1 MRTILVADDKDSS
14 RELIR
19 VLLERSGYRVLEAA
33 DGEQALAHARQSPPD
48 LILLDL
54 QMPRLDGFGV
64 LKELQTDDRFHSVP
78 VVALTAYAM
87 HGDREKALA
96 AGFTSYVTKPVN
108 LIELR
113 RHVAEL
119 LARTAGPAAAS
130 DPNGS
135 C

>member
-1 MRTILVADDKDSS
+1 MKTILIADDKDSS

-19 VLLERSGYRVLEAA
+19 VVLERSGYVVHEAA
-33 DGEQALAHARQSPPD
+33 DGVQALARARDTHPD

-54 QMPRLDGFGV
+54 QMPQLDGFGV
-64 LKELQTDDRFHSVP
+64 LRELQQDGTFNGTP
-78 VVALTAYAM
+78 IVALTAYAM
-87 HGDREKALA
+87 QGDRDRALG

-119 LARTAGPAAAS
+119 LE
-130 DPNGS
+130 NK
-135 C
+135 

>member
-1 MRTILVADDKDSS
+1 MKTILIADDKDSS

-19 VLLERSGYRVLEAA
+19 ALLERSGYRVEEAA
-33 DGEQALAHARQSPPD
+33 DGTEAVERARTVHPD

-64 LKELQTDDRFHSVP
+64 LRELRQDDRFRDKP

-87 HGDREKALA
+87 HGDREKALQ

-108 LIELR
+108 LMQLR
-113 RHVAEL
+113 EHIARL
-119 LARTAGPAAAS
+119 LQGQSHAQATDAG
-130 DPNGS
+130 D
-135 C
+135 

>member
-1 MRTILVADDKDSS
+1 MKTILIADDKDSS

-19 VLLERSGYRVLEAA
+19 ALLERSGYRVQEAA
-33 DGEQALAHARQSPPD
+33 DGEQALEQARSGDPD

-64 LKELQTDDRFHSVP
+64 IRELRRDDRFRDKP

-87 HGDREKALA
+87 HGDREKALS

-108 LIELR
+108 LMELR
-113 RHVAEL
+113 EHIARL
-119 LARTAGPAAAS
+119 LQPDSQARVIDAG
-130 DPNGS
+130 D
-135 C
+135 

>member
-1 MRTILVADDKDSS
+1 MKTILIADDKDSS

-19 VLLERSGYRVLEAA
+19 VVLERSGYVVHEAA
-33 DGEQALAHARQSPPD
+33 DGVQALERARDTHPD

-54 QMPRLDGFGV
+54 QMPQLDGFGV
-64 LKELQTDDRFHSVP
+64 LRELQQDRSFSGTP
-78 VVALTAYAM
+78 IVALTAYAM
-87 HGDREKALA
+87 QGDRDRVLG

-119 LARTAGPAAAS
+119 LE
-130 DPNGS
+130 NK
-135 C
+135 

>member
-1 MRTILVADDKDSS
+1 MKTILVADDKDSS

-19 VLLERSGYRVLEAA
+19 ALLERSGYRVHEAA
-33 DGEQALAHARQSPPD
+33 DGEQALEQARNGNPD

-54 QMPRLDGFGV
+54 QMPRLDGFAV
-64 LKELQTDDRFHSVP
+64 LRELRHDDRFRDKP

-108 LIELR
+108 LMELR
-113 RHVAEL
+113 EHIARLLQAEPQVR
-119 LARTAGPAAAS
+119 ATDAG
-130 DPNGS
+130 D
-135 C
+135 

>member
-1 MRTILVADDKDSS
+1 MKRILVADDKDSS

-19 VLLERSGYRVLEAA
+19 VLLERSGYVVDEAA
-33 DGEQALAHARQSPPD
+33 NGAQALASVHEKEPD

-54 QMPRLDGFGV
+54 QMPLVDGFGV
-64 LKELQTDDRFHSVP
+64 IRELRRQERYRDKP
-78 VVALTAYAM
+78 IVALTAYAM
-87 HGDREKALA
+87 AGDREKAIA

-119 LARTAGPAAAS
+119 LSQQEG
-130 DPNGS
+130 
-135 C
+135 

>member
-1 MRTILVADDKDSS
+1 MKTILIADDKESS

-19 VLLERSGYRVLEAA
+19 ALLERSGYSVIEAA
-33 DGEQALAHARQSPPD
+33 DGEQAVRQARENQPD

-64 LKELQTDDRFHSVP
+64 LRELRGEDHFRDKP

-87 HGDREKALA
+87 HGDREKALE

-108 LIELR
+108 LMQLR
-113 RHVAEL
+113 EHVARL
-119 LARTAGPAAAS
+119 LEAAS
-130 DPNGS
+130 RTKATDAGD
-135 C
+135 

>member
-1 MRTILVADDKDSS
+1 MKTILIADDKDSS

-19 VLLERSGYRVLEAA
+19 ALLERSGYRVQEAA
-33 DGEQALAHARQSPPD
+33 DGEQALEQARSGDPD

-64 LKELQTDDRFHSVP
+64 IRELRQDHRFHDKP

-87 HGDREKALA
+87 HGDREKALQ

-108 LIELR
+108 LMELR
-113 RHVAEL
+113 EHIARL
-119 LARTAGPAAAS
+119 LQPEPQARATDAG
-130 DPNGS
+130 D
-135 C
+135 